1 MSDKL
6 KAPWS
11 IKDDNGVT
19 CFIKDRNDNTI
30 AEVRTGHTIAQ
41 AKLIKS
47 APLLL
52 DALDALFG
60 ADMVHCMMGDGKPDQ
75 IEAINKA
82 IEAYE
87 QATGIKRAEKIE
99 VDDE

>member
-1 MSDKL
+1 
-6 KAPWS
+6 
-11 IKDDNGVT
+11 
-19 CFIKDRNDNTI
+19 
-30 AEVRTGHTIAQ
+30 
-41 AKLIKS
+41 
-47 APLLL
+47 LL